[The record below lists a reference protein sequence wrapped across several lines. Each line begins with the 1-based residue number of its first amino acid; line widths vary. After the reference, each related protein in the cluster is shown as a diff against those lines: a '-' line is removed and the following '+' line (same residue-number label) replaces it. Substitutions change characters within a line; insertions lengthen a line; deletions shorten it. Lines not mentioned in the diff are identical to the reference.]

1 MSVIITDRGAVWTGD
16 SGLSHFDGSLSCLG
30 PGAFGRQFEH
40 RLANMDDAFL
50 RGLDAEVQMV
60 PLCGASKARPAV
72 KMALVVVVGGGWCLG
87 KE

>member
-1 MSVIITDRGAVWTGD
+1 MDE
-16 SGLSHFDGSLSCLG
+16 
-30 PGAFGRQFEH
+30 AFF
-40 RLANMDDAFL
+40 

-72 KMALVVVVGGGWCLG
+72 KMALVVLVVVDGGGWCLG

>member
-1 MSVIITDRGAVWTGD
+1 
-16 SGLSHFDGSLSCLG
+16 
-30 PGAFGRQFEH
+30 
-40 RLANMDDAFL
+40 MDDAFL

-72 KMALVVVVGGGWCLG
+72 KMALVVVVVVGGGWCLG

>member
-1 MSVIITDRGAVWTGD
+1 
-16 SGLSHFDGSLSCLG
+16 
-30 PGAFGRQFEH
+30 
-40 RLANMDDAFL
+40 MDDAFL

-72 KMALVVVVGGGWCLG
+72 KMALVVVVVDGGVWCLG